1 MWYELIWIEK
11 KHMDKSLFEGFLWSV
26 KLCVAEGEKTNSH
39 HLQRERKVE
48 CSYANAHR
56 TFHTIRKSRNIT
68 GQNRS
73 PNFLLCGSSNV
84 VVWEK
89 NKNPARVSFLGLI

>member
-26 KLCVAEGEKTNSH
+26 KLCVAEGEKNNSH

-73 PNFLLCGSSNV
+73 PIF
-84 VVWEK
+84 
-89 NKNPARVSFLGLI
+89 

>member
-26 KLCVAEGEKTNSH
+26 KLCVAEGEKTNLH

-73 PNFLLCGSSNV
+73 PIF
-84 VVWEK
+84 
-89 NKNPARVSFLGLI
+89 